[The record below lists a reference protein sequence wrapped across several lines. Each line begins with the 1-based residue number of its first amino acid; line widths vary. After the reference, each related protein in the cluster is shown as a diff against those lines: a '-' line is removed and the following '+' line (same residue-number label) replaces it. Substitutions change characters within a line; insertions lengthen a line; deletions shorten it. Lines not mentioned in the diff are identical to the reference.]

1 MGFFNKIFGKT
12 NNTEEISTSLDLLPT
27 ILQNNFISIKN
38 NLELE
43 SAKNISEIKYLFERA
58 KNLLEDIQSKELV
71 EKENIRF
78 NKAALT
84 SKKQIEAQL
93 KKTLEKTN
101 PNKLGNELNEI
112 RAYSN
117 ENYAL
122 MINEINSF
130 RKNIAYTSVYLKD
143 EMKILGETLQ
153 EIINLLA
160 KMNIEFSK
168 NSGLFEFEKIIKRI
182 DNIKCEEKILQENK
196 KIILKEKEKI
206 EEKNIEGKKIEEKI
220 EEIEK
225 REDFIKIDLLEK
237 EKSELFEKKQQL
249 RIEVSSMLSTIEKPL
264 QRFNSLVKSKRWI
277 INNEKE
283 EVLQEFLNNPLQALK
298 KDLNGAKFKEILKEV
313 KKAIEEEKIDLKEKE
328 KEKRLNALQELISFD
343 FFENVFWK
351 LNGIQKRKN
360 EIETLLK
367 ENQSLKEKNNLNLEK
382 NQILKEKELINE
394 NIRQE
399 EMKKTR
405 ILEFMEKEK
414 NIIKEYSEK
423 ILGKKI
429 ILEK

>member
-1 MGFFNKIFGKT
+1 MGFFSKIFGKP
-12 NNTEEISTSLDLLPT
+12 NNSKEISTSLDLLPT
-27 ILQNNFISIKN
+27 ILQKNFASIKN

-43 SAKNISEIKYLFERA
+43 SAKNISELKYLFEKA
-58 KNLLEDIQSKELV
+58 KSLLADIQSKELV

-93 KKTLEKTN
+93 AKTLEKTN
-101 PNKLGNELNEI
+101 PNNIGNELNEI

-117 ENYAL
+117 ENYAV

-143 EMKILGETLQ
+143 EMKSLGETLQ

-160 KMNIEFSK
+160 KMNTEFSK
-168 NSGLFEFEKIIKRI
+168 NNELFEFEKIIKRI
-182 DNIKCEEKILQENK
+182 NNLKEEERLLEENK
-196 KIILKEKEKI
+196 KIILKEEEKI
-206 EEKNIEGKKIEEKI
+206 EEKNIGIKKLEDQI

-225 REDFIKIDLLEK
+225 REDFQKIDLFKK

-249 RIEVSSMLSTIEKPL
+249 RVEVSSMLSTIEKPL

-277 INNEKE
+277 IDNEKE
-283 EVLQEFLNNPLQALK
+283 EVLQEFLNNPLFALK

-313 KKAIEEEKIDLKEKE
+313 KKAIEQEKIDLKEKE
-328 KEKRLNALQELISFD
+328 KEKRLSALQELISFD

-351 LNGIQKRKN
+351 LNEIQKRKN
-360 EIETLLK
+360 EIENLLK
-367 ENQSLKEKNNLNLEK
+367 ENQSLKEKNNLELEK

-399 EMKKTR
+399 ELKKNR

-414 NIIKEYSEK
+414 NTVKEYSEK

-429 ILEK
+429 ILEE